1 MPVSGQDRG
10 RPERCAIIA
19 GYSPKYARSHSW
31 ALVGVNRQASLSK
44 QLWDMVAAK
53 REEIGEKWGIT
64 EQEIMDGYIRDERF
78 DPIDLVNPETG
89 LPETDLRNIPKAA
102 RLSLK
107 GLKVRQQILKSEGE
121 SQVIKQTS
129 EFQYPDKKGN
139 RDSMAKILGLLTEKK
154 HHTGEVTV
162 VHKLLD
168 TIAGSQEV
176 DELPNLT
183 QEKI

>member
-1 MPVSGQDRG
+1 
-10 RPERCAIIA
+10 
-19 GYSPKYARSHSW
+19 
-31 ALVGVNRQASLSK
+31 
-44 QLWDMVAAK
+44 MVVAK

-107 GLKVRQQILKSEGE
+107 GLKVRQQLLKSDDET
-121 SQVIKQTS
+121 QVIKQTS

-154 HHTGEVTV
+154 HHNGEVTV